1 MPAAPVGRL
10 RGIAVPALAAAWLL
24 RAGAP
29 ALAQVPAAPPGGAVT
44 AAVVAAPAVSPAP
57 AGPAPAPPSTPG
69 ATALRE
75 VAGLLLGLDSYQAE
89 FEQTQDW
96 VGMDAPASARGTLY
110 LRRPN
115 LFRIEYAEPKG
126 HLQVSDGTRVWTWVP
141 ENGEVLLARL
151 SDGPGGS
158 GDPLRWVLENGRA
171 EPGVET
177 DTTGG
182 GTARVISLIPA
193 AGSGLKRVRLWTRPG
208 SPDLIRYEYEDDGGN
223 RTLYRLTR
231 TRKNPPLDPGLFRFT
246 PPAGV
251 PVVELGAP

>member
-1 MPAAPVGRL
+1 MPAALARRFREIAGPFLAAVLLSG
-10 RGIAVPALAAAWLL
+10 AVP
-24 RAGAP
+24 P
-29 ALAQVPAAPPGGAVT
+29 ASVT
-44 AAVVAAPAVSPAP
+44 AEGPAPVTAEVPAP
-57 AGPAPAPPSTPG
+57 ATPG
-69 ATALRE
+69 AAALRE
-75 VAGLLLGLDSYQAE
+75 VAGLLLGLDTYRAD

-96 VGMDAPASARGTLY
+96 VGMEAPAAARGTLS
-110 LRRPN
+110 LCRPN
-115 LFRIEYAEPKG
+115 RFRIEYEEPKG

-171 EPGVET
+171 ESEVLTET
-177 DTTGG
+177 IDGG
-182 GTARVISLIPA
+182 PARVIALIPA
-193 AGSGLKRVRLWTRPG
+193 EGSGLKRVRLWTRPG

-231 TRKNPPLDPGLFRFT
+231 TRKNPPLEAGLFRFT
-246 PPAGV
+246 PPPGV